1 MCHGMSLSSWEA
13 LSPGTIWGALLK
25 ADSWRSTDQPEC
37 AGAGMPEEM
46 AISKAALA
54 RSFDVLAL
62 TPKEK
67 TYRCWDT
74 EWPNQSED
82 VPRVRALRCY
92 PVIPDN

>member
-1 MCHGMSLSSWEA
+1 MVHCCWSEQQLEHNGTGICHVH
-13 LSPGTIWGALLK
+13 
-25 ADSWRSTDQPEC
+25 
-37 AGAGMPEEM
+37 AGMPEEL

-74 EWPNQSED
+74 EWPDQSEELW
-82 VPRVRALRCY
+82 RRALLASGGPAALARSFY
-92 PVIPDN
+92 VLALTTKGEDV